1 MFAARVVLFW
11 SWFLQTTVSA
21 ANDVSIRIG
30 KALIEKYACQSCH
43 TIGKEGGT
51 VGPNLNQVALRRSEQ
66 WLLEWLNNP
75 SAVKPGTL
83 MPQFA
88 WAPGEHEAVIAYL
101 KQFAQPVDK
110 AAILKRDGPTAA
122 AGEALIRAYQC
133 FACHKLAGEPG
144 RALYPDLTTVK
155 ERHDQ
160 AWEKNWLKDPQA
172 IKPGTFMPQFNFSE
186 DEIEAIVAF
195 LYR

>member
-1 MFAARVVLFW
+1 MVRAVFFC

-21 ANDVSIRIG
+21 ANDDPISRG

-43 TIGKEGGT
+43 TIGKEGGA
-51 VGPNLNQVALRRSEQ
+51 VGPNLNQVALRRSEP
-66 WLLEWLNNP
+66 WLLNWLDNP

-88 WAPGEHEAVIAYL
+88 WAPGEREAVLAYL
-101 KQFAQPVDK
+101 RQFAQPVDK
-110 AAILKRDGPTAA
+110 AAILKREGPPAA

-133 FACHKLAGEPG
+133 FACHRVVSEPG

-160 AWEKNWLKDPQA
+160 AWEKDWLKDPQA
-172 IKPGTFMPQFNFSE
+172 MKPGTFMPQFNFSD